1 MADDREN
8 LSDHSYDGIQEYDN
22 PQPGWWNWIFI
33 ATIVFS
39 VGYWI
44 FYHMGGGGKSE
55 LDVYAA
61 SVKAD
66 EEKKAELAKAAP
78 KTEIS
83 EEAIFA
89 MTGDA
94 ALMTATKEI
103 YMAKCLACHAPDG
116 GGLIGPN
123 FTDDYWIHGAKLT
136 DMVKTITEG
145 VPAKGMIPW
154 KGQLSDKEIMQLAA
168 YIRTLRGTK
177 PANPKAPQ
185 GDLWAIDGIKAEKTG
200 TAAPAEAAAAPPAPA
215 APAAPVPTEG
225 APPAAPAP
233 GQG

>member
-1 MADDREN
+1 MADDHGQ
-8 LSDHSYDGIQEYDN
+8 LSDHSYDGIEEYDN

-44 FYHMGGGGKSE
+44 FYHMGGSGTS
-55 LDVYAA
+55 VIAA
-61 SVKAD
+61 YEESVKAD
-66 EEKKAELAKAAP
+66 EAKRAELAAAAP

-89 MTGDA
+89 MTSDA
-94 ALMTATKEI
+94 ALMAQTKDI
-103 YMAKCLACHAPDG
+103 FLAKCLACHGPDG

-123 FTDDYWIHGAKLT
+123 FTDDYWIHGAKLM
-136 DMVKTITEG
+136 DLVKVITEG

-168 YIRTLRGTK
+168 YIRTLRGTT

-200 TAAPAEAAAAPPAPA
+200 DAAPAEAAASA
-215 APAAPVPTEG
+215 AP
-225 APPAAPAP
+225 
-233 GQG
+233 

>member
-1 MADDREN
+1 MADDHGH

-22 PQPGWWNWIFI
+22 PQPGWWNWLFI

-39 VGYWI
+39 IGYWI

-55 LDVYAA
+55 LENYAA

-78 KTEIS
+78 KTEVT

-89 MTGDA
+89 MTTDA
-94 ALMTATKEI
+94 ALMAQTKEI
-103 YMAKCLACHAPDG
+103 FLGKCLACHGPDG

-123 FTDDYWIHGAKLT
+123 FTDDYWIHGAKLL
-136 DMVKTITEG
+136 DMVKVITEG

-177 PANPKAPQ
+177 PATPKAPQ
-185 GDLWAIDGIKAEKTG
+185 GDLWTIDGIKAEKAG
-200 TAAPAEAAAAPPAPA
+200 GAPAADAGAVPAADAAAAPAAETAPAPA
-215 APAAPVPTEG
+215 EG
-225 APPAAPAP
+225 APA